1 MIVEKH
7 ISIEGNHKL
16 SGEISIKGAKNAVL
30 KEMILPI
37 LSEGKYQIKNV
48 AMIADVEYMQ
58 DVLKVLGIK
67 STFSNGILEIV
78 SPSEIGIEAPYEIV
92 QKMRASIIILGPL
105 LARCGE
111 ARIAF
116 PGGDQLGPRPVQMHL
131 DALEKMGAN
140 FELDHG
146 VLIGKTDGLKGV
158 EINLPYASV
167 GATENTLL
175 AAVLAKG
182 KTIIE
187 NAAREPEIVDIADM
201 LIKMGANIKGAGTSE
216 LVIEGV
222 DKLSPT
228 DHEVIG
234 DRIAA
239 GTFLAAI
246 LSTKGSGKIN
256 GINPDHLPME
266 IKKLKEMGAGIEINE
281 SSISIEY
288 QDNIQSIELSTLPF
302 PGVATDL
309 QPIFGSALLL
319 AQGTSILTENVYD
332 QRFQWIPEVQRMGA
346 NIQTGWQHAMIKGVD
361 NLSGAPVHATDIRTG
376 ASLIIAALQADGVS
390 TITGTDH
397 INRGYEDIVGS
408 LSSLGSII
416 EYNEING
423 R

>member
-7 ISIEGNHKL
+7 ISIEGSHKL
-16 SGEISIKGAKNAVL
+16 SGEVNVKGAKNAVL
-30 KEMILPI
+30 KEMIIPI
-37 LSEGKYQIKNV
+37 LSEGKYILNNV
-48 AMIADVEYMQ
+48 PLIADVEYMQ
-58 DVLKVLGIK
+58 DVLKVLGIN
-67 STFSNGILEIV
+67 STFKNNSLEII
-78 SPSEIGIEAPYEIV
+78 SPSKIGIEAPYEIV

-146 VLIGKTDGLKGV
+146 VLIGKTDGLIGV

-175 AAVLAKG
+175 AAVLANG
-182 KTIIE
+182 RTVIE
-187 NAAREPEIVDIADM
+187 NAAREPEIVDIANM
-201 LIKMGANIKGAGTSE
+201 LLKMGANISGAGTSE
-216 LVIEGV
+216 IVIEGV
-222 DKLSPT
+222 EKLVPT
-228 DHEVIG
+228 DHEIIG

-256 GINPDHLPME
+256 GINPNHLPME
-266 IKKLKEMGAGIEINE
+266 IKKLNEMGANIKTTETTV
-281 SSISIEY
+281 SIEY
-288 QDNIQSIELSTLPF
+288 QNSLQSIELSTLPF
-302 PGVATDL
+302 PGIATDL

-319 AQGTSILTENVYD
+319 AEGTSILTENVYD

-346 NIQTGWQHAMIKGVD
+346 NIQTGWQHAMIKGVKS
-361 NLSGAPVHATDIRTG
+361 LSGAPVHATDIRTG
-376 ASLIIAALQADGVS
+376 ASLIIAALQADGLS
-390 TITGTDH
+390 TITGIDH
-397 INRGYEDIVGS
+397 INRGYEDIVTS
-408 LSSLGSII
+408 LSSLGSTI
-416 EYNEING
+416 EYNDDDG
-423 R
+423 